1 MNEIYPNLIAGDW
14 IDGEAAPNINP
25 SDISD
30 VIGEY
35 ARATKADTVA
45 AIDAADLAFAAWSRS
60 DPMQRHSIL
69 RKTAEEIR
77 QRREELGRLLSREEG
92 KTLVGTDPG

>member
-1 MNEIYPNLIAGDW
+1 VLWTSKNEQALSKLIAGEW

-25 SDISD
+25 SGISD

-45 AIDAADLAFAAWSRS
+45 AIDAADSALRPDAAS
-60 DPMQRHSIL
+60 
-69 RKTAEEIR
+69 
-77 QRREELGRLLSREEG
+77 LGSAKDGR
-92 KTLVGTDPG
+92 